1 MLFQPSHPTI
11 CTPSTT
17 KKSFHIHI
25 QGGMSYRKFDFC
37 YTHFIFNLNFA
48 VSIRNDTYKSWNLL
62 QMNTTKRQRGGKRE
76 GAGRP
81 KGSSK
86 LYAFRADKDLAHFID
101 TQENKT
107 QFIKDCILSC
117 MEKGAHALPSLE
129 MPSHFGEIIPANR
142 LKPLSLPFFDIKVVA
157 GFPIPLTTDEM
168 AQDIE
173 LLQMLC
179 PNPDASY
186 LIRVSGN
193 SMIEADIY
201 DGDILIVDKSN
212 RSPSERQ
219 AAVCELNGEYTVKH
233 VVKDGEGLWL
243 VPANP
248 DYPKIKIEEGD
259 DFSVWGVVT
268 YVIHKPRW

>member
-1 MLFQPSHPTI
+1 
-11 CTPSTT
+11 
-17 KKSFHIHI
+17 
-25 QGGMSYRKFDFC
+25 
-37 YTHFIFNLNFA
+37 
-48 VSIRNDTYKSWNLL
+48 
-62 QMNTTKRQRGGKRE
+62 MNTTKGQRGGKRE

-86 LYAFRADKDLAHFID
+86 LYAFRADKELAHFID

-117 MEKGAHALPSLE
+117 MEKGEHALPSLE
-129 MPSHFGEIIPANR
+129 IPSNFGEIIPASR
-142 LKPLSLPFFDIKVVA
+142 LKPLSLPFFDIKVGA

-193 SMIEADIY
+193 SMIEAGIY

-219 AAVCELNGEYTVKH
+219 AAMCELNGEYTIKH
-233 VVKDGEGLWL
+233 VVKDNEGLWL

-248 DYPKIKIEEGD
+248 DYPRIKIEDGD
-259 DFSVWGVVT
+259 EFSVWGVVT

>member
-1 MLFQPSHPTI
+1 MKTDFPWRVEKRELLFSAPLGA
-11 CTPSTT
+11 
-17 KKSFHIHI
+17 F
-25 QGGMSYRKFDFC
+25 
-37 YTHFIFNLNFA
+37 
-48 VSIRNDTYKSWNLL
+48 LL
-62 QMNTTKRQRGGKRE
+62 QMNTTKGQRGGKRE

-81 KGSSK
+81 KGASK
-86 LYAFRADKDLAHFID
+86 LYAFRADKDLALFID

-107 QFIKDCILSC
+107 QFIKDCILSY
-117 MEKGAHALPSLE
+117 MEKGEHAQPSPE
-129 MPSHFGEIIPANR
+129 MPSNFGEIIPASR

-173 LLQMLC
+173 LFQMLC

-219 AAVCELNGEYTVKH
+219 AAMCELNGEYTIKH

-248 DYPKIKIEEGD
+248 DYPRIKIEEGD
-259 DFSVWGVVT
+259 EFSVWGVVT